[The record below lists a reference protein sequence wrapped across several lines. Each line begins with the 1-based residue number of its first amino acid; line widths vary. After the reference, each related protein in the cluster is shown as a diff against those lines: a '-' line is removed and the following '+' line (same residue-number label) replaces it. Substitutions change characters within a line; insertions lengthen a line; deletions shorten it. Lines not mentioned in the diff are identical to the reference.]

1 VNEKP
6 VSAIS
11 TLQCEICLDSPPYT
25 KCAGVEA
32 PESASCA
39 YIAGLERRLRA
50 AEERA
55 EDQQKML
62 EGEHDARVKA
72 ERQFE
77 LSQAEARGANR
88 TVGELA
94 AELAEAWKRPSW
106 EGN

>member
-1 VNEKP
+1 
-6 VSAIS
+6 
-11 TLQCEICLDSPPYT
+11 
-25 KCAGVEA
+25 
-32 PESASCA
+32 
-39 YIAGLERRLRA
+39 
-50 AEERA
+50 
-55 EDQQKML
+55 ML